1 MRSRIVRRQASLVAL
16 CLILS
21 APVALPEEAQ
31 DSPET
36 VRSLLA
42 KWAETQQMIAKERSD
57 WKDGKEILQSRID
70 LLRGEIATAE
80 GKLSEISNSGG
91 GVRKDKSELNARID
105 TMKEVSG
112 ELGRQAGELET
123 RLRALHDRLPD
134 PLKEKIR
141 PRYGRM
147 PDNPAQSAISA
158 AERFQN
164 VAGILTEINKF
175 NGEITLTSE
184 VRTLTDGKPAEVK
197 VVYVGLGQAYFVG
210 AQGQAGV
217 GRPSEKG
224 WEWKNEDRIA
234 AEVSQVVEVLQNKAK
249 PSFVLLPVEIR

>member
-1 MRSRIVRRQASLVAL
+1 MNQRIVRRQASLVVL

-21 APVALPEEAQ
+21 APAALPEEAA

-36 VRSLLA
+36 VRALLG
-42 KWAETQQMIAKERSD
+42 KWAETQQMISKERAD

-70 LLRGEIATAE
+70 LLRGEIAAAE
-80 GKLSEISNSGG
+80 GKLSEISQSGS
-91 GVRKDKSELNARID
+91 GVRKDKAELSSRID
-105 TMKEVSG
+105 SMKTVSAD
-112 ELGRQAGELET
+112 LGRLAGELET
-123 RLRALHDRLPD
+123 GIRALHERLPD

-141 PRYGRM
+141 PLFGRM
-147 PDNPAQSAISA
+147 PDNPEQSAISA

-164 VAGILTEINKF
+164 VAGILNEINKF

-184 VRTLTDGKPAEVK
+184 VRTLADGKPAEVK

-210 AQGQAGV
+210 AQGQAGI

>member
-1 MRSRIVRRQASLVAL
+1 MRQPIVCRYASLMFL
-16 CLILS
+16 CGILS
-21 APVALPEEAQ
+21 APVAIPEEAP

-42 KWAETQQMIAKERSD
+42 KWAETQQMIAKERAD

-80 GKLSEISNSGG
+80 GKVSEISSSGS
-91 GVRKDKSELNARID
+91 GVRKDKAELNARID
-105 TMKEVSG
+105 QLKAVSG
-112 ELGRQAGELET
+112 DLGRLAGELET
-123 RLRALHDRLPD
+123 RIRALHDRLPD
-134 PLKEKIR
+134 PLKEKIK
-141 PRYGRM
+141 PLFGRM
-147 PDNPAQSAISA
+147 PDNPEQSAISA

-164 VAGILTEINKF
+164 VAGILNEINKF
-175 NGEITLTSE
+175 NGEITLASE
-184 VRTLTDGKPAEVK
+184 VRTLADGKPAEVK

-210 AQGQAGV
+210 AQGQAGI
-217 GRPSEKG
+217 GRPSDKG

-234 AEVSQVVEVLQNKAK
+234 PEVSQVVEVLQNKAK